1 MRCRGAGVWT
11 RRWGLHWEL
20 LEELAEGAH
29 AVEACWRRGQAGA
42 GRRAEQRCSTKECDG
57 VRRGLGRAIVCR
69 GAGAGGTGVVVSAE
83 GQLAG

>member
-1 MRCRGAGVWT
+1 MGAST
-11 RRWGLHWEL
+11 RPWGSHWEL

-29 AVEACWRRGQAGA
+29 AVEACWCRVQAGA
-42 GRRAEQRCSTKECDG
+42 GGRAEQRWSTKDCDG
-57 VRRGLGRAIVCR
+57 VRRGRRRSIVYR